1 MSFRKHL
8 KSNLKYFLIKI
19 INIIKKITNLSDKT
33 IGIIIRS
40 YHIVAPRDFIIIL
53 LLAPKPFCLIAIIF
67 LLIVYF
73 LIFIFSGCFL
83 SIIEQELCNDD
94 FTIIDPALE
103 LLKLEK
109 NNKNKMFISFI
120 SGGLYLLFVL
130 SIYYLRF
137 YKNYDITPFINSF
150 VNPTIKT
157 PDIKTV

>member
-53 LLAPKPFCLIAIIF
+53 LLAPKPFCLITIIF

-83 SIIEQELCNDD
+83 SIIEQELCDDD
-94 FTIIDPALE
+94 FTIIDPVLE

-109 NNKNKMFISFI
+109 NNKNKMFITFI
-120 SGGLYLLFVL
+120 TGGVYLLFIL

-150 VNPTIKT
+150 VNSTIKT
-157 PDIKTV
+157 QDVKAE

>member
-53 LLAPKPFCLIAIIF
+53 LLAPKPFCLITIIF

-83 SIIEQELCNDD
+83 SIIEQELCEDE
-94 FTIIDPALE
+94 FSMLDPALE
-103 LLKLEK
+103 ICRMEI
-109 NNKNKMFISFI
+109 NNKNRIFISYI
-120 SGGLYLLFVL
+120 SGYFYLFSICL
-130 SIYYLRF
+130 IYYFRF
-137 YKNYDITPFINSF
+137 LYN
-150 VNPTIKT
+150 KT
-157 PDIKTV
+157 TVSIGGDSIPIA

>member
-53 LLAPKPFCLIAIIF
+53 LLAPKPFCLITIIF

-83 SIIEQELCNDD
+83 AIIEQELCGDD
-94 FTIIDPALE
+94 FTIIDPILE

-109 NNKNKMFISFI
+109 NNKNKMFITFI
-120 SGGLYLLFVL
+120 SGGLYLLFIL

-150 VNPTIKT
+150 VKPTIKT
-157 PDIKTV
+157 QDIKAE